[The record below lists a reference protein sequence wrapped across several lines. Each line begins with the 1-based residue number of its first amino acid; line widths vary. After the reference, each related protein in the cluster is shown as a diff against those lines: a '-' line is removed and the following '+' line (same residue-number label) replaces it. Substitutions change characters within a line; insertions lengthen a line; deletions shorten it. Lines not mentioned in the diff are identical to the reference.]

1 MKKVFILLFPQKEYL
16 GTRQNNTF
24 LFNECI
30 KERYISKGYEF
41 FVVKFKGSDLG
52 IISLTPNQIIDAD
65 ISFEQSSP
73 VTSKNWRYANF
84 NIIANQLNINN
95 YEQVVLGGF
104 HCFDCVEKLA
114 DEIFHLNNN
123 ILVDTDLTEQ
133 FWNVAQYQ
141 TDWDIREFKPEQKL
155 ERVLSL
161 DDYTPIEILKKI
173 KKRYENP
180 IWGMSDETMKKIE
193 DKIKLQ
199 IEDSSSMLNK

>member
-52 IISLTPNQIIDAD
+52 IISLTPNRIIEAD

-73 VTSKNWRYANF
+73 VTSKDWRYANF
-84 NIIANQLNINN
+84 KTIANQLNINN

-104 HCFDCVEKLA
+104 HCFDCVEKFA
-114 DEIFHLNNN
+114 NEIVHLNNN
-123 ILVDTDLTEQ
+123 ILIDTDLTEQ

-161 DDYTPIEILKKI
+161 DDYTPSGILKKI
-173 KKRYENP
+173 KKRYENT
-180 IWGMSDETMKKIE
+180 IWGISDETIKKIE

-199 IEDSSSMLNK
+199 IEDKSSLLNK

>member
-114 DEIFHLNNN
+114 NEIFHLNNN

-199 IEDSSSMLNK
+199 IEDESSMLNK